1 MKNSLRNESMDAFIT
16 RHIDELLGKQTG
28 TKKSKGLIEKNEDAI
43 NKLLNGRDESELTA
57 DEMTE
62 YTRLSE
68 YGEELNLKLIELET
82 LKGHYAELQ
91 GKDAMDAE
99 CDRVARITDKRREYK
114 SGKKLKA
121 DAVAVTLNSDAKLK
135 KKVQQRE
142 VEGVTGITKVTVG
155 IAGVTDVVGER
166 DELLKQAITLESI
179 LSADPKMVSLDEEL
193 SARTMLYRIKAQ
205 LERSYSK
212 GPKAIEKEKAPETKD
227 PETKDPEGKDPET
240 KDPEGKDPETKDPEG
255 KDPET
260 KNPEG
265 KDPEEKDPE
274 TKDPEGKD
282 PEAKNPE
289 GKDPEGKD
297 PEGKDPEGKDSEG
310 KDSNKKGAPEL
321 QAGFK
326 VGPIRGLFVKLMRF
340 LKNRFREG
348 GVLHNWFDK
357 AEGALLG
364 SGAQV
369 ALSEAASEV
378 EKEAKRESSK
388 KEEYT
393 KEAQDA
399 AKKFEIDLAKSGMQW
414 VNDEAPKYASIK
426 TSSMKTITK
435 SAQRLVHK
443 KIGISDELTDDNKK
457 KIEEIATQYG
467 LPKVGKTRYADLVV
481 YYSARNI
488 VKMAQDEG
496 INLAGKDGQAR
507 KFEDI
512 WTELDE
518 RLTLRKRTDE
528 ESRKAEE
535 ARKKAE
541 AEKGKDNKGKEPRR
555 TSDGRDGK

>member
-57 DEMTE
+57 DEMAE

-68 YGEELNLKLIELET
+68 YGEALNLKLIELET

-99 CDRVARITDKRREYK
+99 CDRVARITDKRRVFK
-114 SGKKLKA
+114 SGKKLKE

-155 IAGVTDVVGER
+155 IAGVTAVVGER
-166 DELLKQAITLESI
+166 DELLKQAVTLESI
-179 LSADPKMVSLDEEL
+179 LSADPKMVSLDEEF

-212 GPKAIEKEKAPETKD
+212 GPKAVEKVKDPETKDPETKEPETKD
-227 PETKDPEGKDPET
+227 PETKDPEGKD
-240 KDPEGKDPETKDPEG
+240 
-255 KDPET
+255 
-260 KNPEG
+260 
-265 KDPEEKDPE
+265 
-274 TKDPEGKD
+274 
-282 PEAKNPE
+282 
-289 GKDPEGKD
+289 
-297 PEGKDPEGKDSEG
+297 
-310 KDSNKKGAPEL
+310 SNKKGKPEL

-326 VGPIRGLFVKLMRF
+326 VGPIRGLLAKLMRF

-369 ALSEAASEV
+369 ALSEATSKV
-378 EKEAKRESSK
+378 EKNAKKEPSK
-388 KEEYT
+388 KEEST

-399 AKKFEIDLAKSGMQW
+399 AKKAEIDLAKSGMQW
-414 VNDEAPKYASIK
+414 LYEEFSKIN
-426 TSSMKTITK
+426 SSNMDNIIGTARRQMHVEFGK
-435 SAQRLVHK
+435 S
-443 KIGISDELTDDNKK
+443 SELTDEAKK
-457 KIEEIATQYG
+457 KVKDKATRFD
-467 LPKVGKTRYADLVV
+467 LPKVAKSRYLDLLVFYTTRD
-481 YYSARNI
+481 I
-488 VKMAQDEG
+488 VKMAQKENID
-496 INLAGKDGQAR
+496 LTGKDGKAR

-518 RLTLRKRTDE
+518 KLTFREKTNE
-528 ESRKAEE
+528 ASRKAKE

-541 AEKGKDNKGKEPRR
+541 AEKEKGDSGKEPKGK

>member
-57 DEMTE
+57 DEMAE

-68 YGEELNLKLIELET
+68 YGEALNLKLIELET

-99 CDRVARITDKRREYK
+99 CDRVARITDKRRVFK
-114 SGKKLKA
+114 SGKKLKE

-155 IAGVTDVVGER
+155 IAGVTAVVGER
-166 DELLKQAITLESI
+166 DELLKQAVTLESI
-179 LSADPKMVSLDEEL
+179 LSADPKMVSLDEEF

-212 GPKAIEKEKAPETKD
+212 GPKAVEKVKDPETKEPETKD
-227 PETKDPEGKDPET
+227 PETKDPEGKD
-240 KDPEGKDPETKDPEG
+240 
-255 KDPET
+255 
-260 KNPEG
+260 
-265 KDPEEKDPE
+265 
-274 TKDPEGKD
+274 
-282 PEAKNPE
+282 
-289 GKDPEGKD
+289 
-297 PEGKDPEGKDSEG
+297 
-310 KDSNKKGAPEL
+310 SNKKGEPEL

-326 VGPIRGLFVKLMRF
+326 VGPIRGLLAKLMRF

-369 ALSEAASEV
+369 ALSEATSKV
-378 EKEAKRESSK
+378 EKNAKKEPSK
-388 KEEYT
+388 KEEST

-399 AKKFEIDLAKSGMQW
+399 AKKAEIDLAKSGMQW
-414 VNDEAPKYASIK
+414 LYEEFSKIN
-426 TSSMKTITK
+426 SSNMDNIIGTARRQMHVEFGK
-435 SAQRLVHK
+435 S
-443 KIGISDELTDDNKK
+443 SELTDEAKK
-457 KIEEIATQYG
+457 KVKDKATRFD
-467 LPKVGKTRYADLVV
+467 LPKVAKSRYLDLFVFYTTRD
-481 YYSARNI
+481 I
-488 VKMAQDEG
+488 VKMAQKENID
-496 INLAGKDGQAR
+496 LTGKDGKAR

-518 RLTLRKRTDE
+518 KLTFREKTNE
-528 ESRKAEE
+528 ASRKAKE

-541 AEKGKDNKGKEPRR
+541 AEKEKGDSGKEPKGK

>member
-57 DEMTE
+57 DEMAE

-68 YGEELNLKLIELET
+68 YGEALNLKLIELET

-99 CDRVARITDKRREYK
+99 CDRVARITDKRRVFK
-114 SGKKLKA
+114 SGKKLKE

-155 IAGVTDVVGER
+155 IAGVTAVVGER
-166 DELLKQAITLESI
+166 DELLKQAVTLESI
-179 LSADPKMVSLDEEL
+179 LSADPKMVSLDEEF

-212 GPKAIEKEKAPETKD
+212 GPKAVEKVKDPETKEPETKEPETKD
-227 PETKDPEGKDPET
+227 PETKDPEGKD
-240 KDPEGKDPETKDPEG
+240 
-255 KDPET
+255 
-260 KNPEG
+260 
-265 KDPEEKDPE
+265 
-274 TKDPEGKD
+274 
-282 PEAKNPE
+282 
-289 GKDPEGKD
+289 
-297 PEGKDPEGKDSEG
+297 
-310 KDSNKKGAPEL
+310 SNKKGEPEL

-326 VGPIRGLFVKLMRF
+326 VGPIRGLLAKLMRF

-369 ALSEAASEV
+369 ALSEATSKV
-378 EKEAKRESSK
+378 EKNAKKEPSK
-388 KEEYT
+388 KEEST

-399 AKKFEIDLAKSGMQW
+399 AKKAEIDLAKSGMQW
-414 VNDEAPKYASIK
+414 LYEEFSKIN
-426 TSSMKTITK
+426 SSNMDNIIGTARRQMHVEFGK
-435 SAQRLVHK
+435 S
-443 KIGISDELTDDNKK
+443 SELTDEAKK
-457 KIEEIATQYG
+457 KVKDKATRFD
-467 LPKVGKTRYADLVV
+467 LPKVAKSRYLDLFVFYTTRD
-481 YYSARNI
+481 I
-488 VKMAQDEG
+488 VKMAQKENID
-496 INLAGKDGQAR
+496 LTGKDGKAR

-518 RLTLRKRTDE
+518 KLTFREKTNE
-528 ESRKAEE
+528 ASRKAEE

-541 AEKGKDNKGKEPRR
+541 AEKEKGDSGKEPKGK

>member
-57 DEMTE
+57 DEMAE

-68 YGEELNLKLIELET
+68 YGEALNLKLIELET

-99 CDRVARITDKRREYK
+99 CDRVARITDKRRVFK
-114 SGKKLKA
+114 RGKKLKE

-155 IAGVTDVVGER
+155 IVGVTAVVGER
-166 DELLKQAITLESI
+166 DELLKQAVTLESI
-179 LSADPKMVSLDEEL
+179 LSADPKMVSLDEEF

-212 GPKAIEKEKAPETKD
+212 GPKAVEKVKDPETKEPETKEPETKD
-227 PETKDPEGKDPET
+227 PETKDPEGKD
-240 KDPEGKDPETKDPEG
+240 
-255 KDPET
+255 
-260 KNPEG
+260 
-265 KDPEEKDPE
+265 
-274 TKDPEGKD
+274 
-282 PEAKNPE
+282 
-289 GKDPEGKD
+289 
-297 PEGKDPEGKDSEG
+297 
-310 KDSNKKGAPEL
+310 SNKKGEPEL

-326 VGPIRGLFVKLMRF
+326 VGPIRGLLAKLMRF

-369 ALSEAASEV
+369 ALSEATSKV
-378 EKEAKRESSK
+378 EKNAKKEPSK
-388 KEEYT
+388 KEEST

-399 AKKFEIDLAKSGMQW
+399 AKKAEIDLAKSGMQW
-414 VNDEAPKYASIK
+414 LYEEFSKIN
-426 TSSMKTITK
+426 SSNMDNIIGTARRQMHVEFGK
-435 SAQRLVHK
+435 S
-443 KIGISDELTDDNKK
+443 SELTDEAKK
-457 KIEEIATQYG
+457 KVKDKATRFD
-467 LPKVGKTRYADLVV
+467 LPKVAKSRYLDLFVFYTTRD
-481 YYSARNI
+481 I
-488 VKMAQDEG
+488 VKMAQKENID
-496 INLAGKDGQAR
+496 LTGKDGKAR

-518 RLTLRKRTDE
+518 KLTFREKTNE
-528 ESRKAEE
+528 ASRKADE

-541 AEKGKDNKGKEPRR
+541 AEKEKGDSGKEPKGK

>member
-57 DEMTE
+57 DEMAE

-68 YGEELNLKLIELET
+68 YGEALNLKLIELET

-99 CDRVARITDKRREYK
+99 CDRVARITDKRRVFK
-114 SGKKLKA
+114 SGKKLKE

-155 IAGVTDVVGER
+155 IAGVTAVVGER
-166 DELLKQAITLESI
+166 DELLKQAVTLESI
-179 LSADPKMVSLDEEL
+179 LSADPKMVSLDEEF

-212 GPKAIEKEKAPETKD
+212 GPKAVEKVKDPETKEPETKEPETKEPETKEPETKD
-227 PETKDPEGKDPET
+227 PETKDPEGKD
-240 KDPEGKDPETKDPEG
+240 
-255 KDPET
+255 
-260 KNPEG
+260 
-265 KDPEEKDPE
+265 
-274 TKDPEGKD
+274 
-282 PEAKNPE
+282 
-289 GKDPEGKD
+289 
-297 PEGKDPEGKDSEG
+297 
-310 KDSNKKGAPEL
+310 SNKKGEPEL

-326 VGPIRGLFVKLMRF
+326 VGPIRGLLAKLMRF

-369 ALSEAASEV
+369 ALSEATSKV
-378 EKEAKRESSK
+378 EKNAKKEPSK
-388 KEEYT
+388 KEEST

-399 AKKFEIDLAKSGMQW
+399 AKKAEIDLAKSGMQW
-414 VNDEAPKYASIK
+414 LYEEFSKIN
-426 TSSMKTITK
+426 SSNMDNIIGTARRQMHVEFGK
-435 SAQRLVHK
+435 S
-443 KIGISDELTDDNKK
+443 SELTDEAKK
-457 KIEEIATQYG
+457 KVKDKATRFD
-467 LPKVGKTRYADLVV
+467 LPKVAKSRYLDLFVFYTTRD
-481 YYSARNI
+481 I
-488 VKMAQDEG
+488 VKMAQKENID
-496 INLAGKDGQAR
+496 LTGKDGKAR

-518 RLTLRKRTDE
+518 KLTFREKTNE
-528 ESRKAEE
+528 ASRKAKE

-541 AEKGKDNKGKEPRR
+541 AEKEKGDSGKEPKGK

>member
-57 DEMTE
+57 DEMAE

-68 YGEELNLKLIELET
+68 YGEALNLKLIELET

-99 CDRVARITDKRREYK
+99 CDRVARITDKRRVFK
-114 SGKKLKA
+114 NGKKLKE

-155 IAGVTDVVGER
+155 IAGVTAVVGER
-166 DELLKQAITLESI
+166 DELLKQAVTLESI
-179 LSADPKMVSLDEEL
+179 LSADPKMVSLDEEF

-212 GPKAIEKEKAPETKD
+212 GPKAVEKVKDPETKEPETKEPETKD
-227 PETKDPEGKDPET
+227 PETKDPEGKD
-240 KDPEGKDPETKDPEG
+240 
-255 KDPET
+255 
-260 KNPEG
+260 
-265 KDPEEKDPE
+265 
-274 TKDPEGKD
+274 
-282 PEAKNPE
+282 
-289 GKDPEGKD
+289 
-297 PEGKDPEGKDSEG
+297 
-310 KDSNKKGAPEL
+310 SNKKGEPEL

-326 VGPIRGLFVKLMRF
+326 VGPIRGLLAKLMRF

-369 ALSEAASEV
+369 ALSEATSKV
-378 EKEAKRESSK
+378 EKNAKKEPSK
-388 KEEYT
+388 KEEST

-399 AKKFEIDLAKSGMQW
+399 AKKAEIDLAKSGMQW
-414 VNDEAPKYASIK
+414 LYEEFSKIN
-426 TSSMKTITK
+426 SSNMDNIIGTARRQMHVEFGK
-435 SAQRLVHK
+435 S
-443 KIGISDELTDDNKK
+443 SELTDEAKK
-457 KIEEIATQYG
+457 KVKDKATRFD
-467 LPKVGKTRYADLVV
+467 LPKVAKSRYLDLFVFYTTRD
-481 YYSARNI
+481 I
-488 VKMAQDEG
+488 VKMAQKENID
-496 INLAGKDGQAR
+496 LTGKDGKAR

-518 RLTLRKRTDE
+518 KLTFREKTNE
-528 ESRKAEE
+528 ASRKAEE

-541 AEKGKDNKGKEPRR
+541 AEKEKGDSGKEPKGK

>member
-57 DEMTE
+57 DEMAE

-68 YGEELNLKLIELET
+68 YGEALNLKLIELET

-99 CDRVARITDKRREYK
+99 CDRVARITDKRRVFK
-114 SGKKLKA
+114 NGKKLKE

-155 IAGVTDVVGER
+155 IAGVTAVVGER
-166 DELLKQAITLESI
+166 DELLKQAVTLESI
-179 LSADPKMVSLDEEL
+179 LSADPKMVSLDEEF

-212 GPKAIEKEKAPETKD
+212 GPKAVEKVKDPETKEPETKEPETKD
-227 PETKDPEGKDPET
+227 PETKDPEGKD
-240 KDPEGKDPETKDPEG
+240 
-255 KDPET
+255 
-260 KNPEG
+260 
-265 KDPEEKDPE
+265 
-274 TKDPEGKD
+274 
-282 PEAKNPE
+282 
-289 GKDPEGKD
+289 
-297 PEGKDPEGKDSEG
+297 
-310 KDSNKKGAPEL
+310 SNKKGEPEL

-326 VGPIRGLFVKLMRF
+326 VGPIRGLLAKLMRF

-369 ALSEAASEV
+369 ALSEATSKV
-378 EKEAKRESSK
+378 EKNAKKEPSK
-388 KEEYT
+388 KEEST

-399 AKKFEIDLAKSGMQW
+399 AKKAEIDLAKSGMQW
-414 VNDEAPKYASIK
+414 LYEEFSKIN
-426 TSSMKTITK
+426 SSNMDNIIGTARRQMHVEFGK
-435 SAQRLVHK
+435 S
-443 KIGISDELTDDNKK
+443 SELTDEAKK
-457 KIEEIATQYG
+457 KVKDKATRFD
-467 LPKVGKTRYADLVV
+467 LPKVAKSRYLDLFVFYTTRD
-481 YYSARNI
+481 I
-488 VKMAQDEG
+488 VKMAQKENID
-496 INLAGKDGQAR
+496 LTGKDGKAR

-518 RLTLRKRTDE
+518 KLTFREKTNE
-528 ESRKAEE
+528 ASRKAEE

-541 AEKGKDNKGKEPRR
+541 AEKGDSGKEPKGK

>member
-57 DEMTE
+57 DEMAE

-68 YGEELNLKLIELET
+68 YGEALNLKLIELET

-99 CDRVARITDKRREYK
+99 CDRVARITDKRRVFK
-114 SGKKLKA
+114 SGKKLKE

-155 IAGVTDVVGER
+155 IAGVTAVVGER
-166 DELLKQAITLESI
+166 DELLKQAVTLESI
-179 LSADPKMVSLDEEL
+179 LSADPKMVSLDEEF

-212 GPKAIEKEKAPETKD
+212 GPKAVEKVKDPETKEPETKEPETKD
-227 PETKDPEGKDPET
+227 PETKDPEGKD
-240 KDPEGKDPETKDPEG
+240 
-255 KDPET
+255 
-260 KNPEG
+260 
-265 KDPEEKDPE
+265 
-274 TKDPEGKD
+274 
-282 PEAKNPE
+282 
-289 GKDPEGKD
+289 
-297 PEGKDPEGKDSEG
+297 
-310 KDSNKKGAPEL
+310 SNKKGEPEL

-326 VGPIRGLFVKLMRF
+326 VGPIRGLLAKLMRF

-369 ALSEAASEV
+369 ALSEATSKV
-378 EKEAKRESSK
+378 EKNAKKEPSK
-388 KEEYT
+388 KEEST

-399 AKKFEIDLAKSGMQW
+399 AKKAEIDLAKSGMQW
-414 VNDEAPKYASIK
+414 LYEEFSKIN
-426 TSSMKTITK
+426 SSNMDNIIGTARRQMHVEFGK
-435 SAQRLVHK
+435 S
-443 KIGISDELTDDNKK
+443 SELTDEAKK
-457 KIEEIATQYG
+457 KVKDKATRFD
-467 LPKVGKTRYADLVV
+467 LPKVAKSRYLDLFVFYTTRD
-481 YYSARNI
+481 I
-488 VKMAQDEG
+488 VKMAQKENID
-496 INLAGKDGQAR
+496 LTGKDGKAR

-518 RLTLRKRTDE
+518 KLTFREKTNE
-528 ESRKAEE
+528 ASRKAKE

-541 AEKGKDNKGKEPRR
+541 AEKEKGDSGKEPKGK

>member
-57 DEMTE
+57 DEMAE

-68 YGEELNLKLIELET
+68 YGEALNLKLIELET

-99 CDRVARITDKRREYK
+99 CDRVARITDKRRVFK
-114 SGKKLKA
+114 SGKKLKE

-155 IAGVTDVVGER
+155 IAGVTAVVGER
-166 DELLKQAITLESI
+166 DELLKQAVTLESI
-179 LSADPKMVSLDEEL
+179 LSADPKMVSLDEEF

-212 GPKAIEKEKAPETKD
+212 GPKAVEKVKDPETKEPETKEPETKE
-227 PETKDPEGKDPET
+227 PETKDPEGKD
-240 KDPEGKDPETKDPEG
+240 
-255 KDPET
+255 
-260 KNPEG
+260 
-265 KDPEEKDPE
+265 
-274 TKDPEGKD
+274 
-282 PEAKNPE
+282 
-289 GKDPEGKD
+289 
-297 PEGKDPEGKDSEG
+297 
-310 KDSNKKGAPEL
+310 SNKKGEPEL

-326 VGPIRGLFVKLMRF
+326 VGPIRGLLAKLMRF

-369 ALSEAASEV
+369 ALSEATSKV
-378 EKEAKRESSK
+378 EKNAKKEPSK
-388 KEEYT
+388 KEEST

-399 AKKFEIDLAKSGMQW
+399 AKKAEIDLAKSGMQW
-414 VNDEAPKYASIK
+414 LYEEFSKIN
-426 TSSMKTITK
+426 SSNMDNIIGTARRQMHVEFGK
-435 SAQRLVHK
+435 S
-443 KIGISDELTDDNKK
+443 SELTDEAKK
-457 KIEEIATQYG
+457 KVKDKATRFD
-467 LPKVGKTRYADLVV
+467 LPKVAKSRYLDLFVFYTTRD
-481 YYSARNI
+481 I
-488 VKMAQDEG
+488 VKMAQKENID
-496 INLAGKDGQAR
+496 LTGKDGKAR

-518 RLTLRKRTDE
+518 KLTFREKTNE
-528 ESRKAEE
+528 ASRKAKE

-541 AEKGKDNKGKEPRR
+541 AEKEKGDSGKEPKGK

>member
-227 PETKDPEGKDPET
+227 PETKDPE
-240 KDPEGKDPETKDPEG
+240 
-255 KDPET
+255 
-260 KNPEG
+260 
-265 KDPEEKDPE
+265 EKDPE
-274 TKDPEGKD
+274 T
-282 PEAKNPE
+282 KNPE

-297 PEGKDPEGKDSEG
+297 PEGKDPEGKDPEGKDSEGKDSEEKDPEG

-378 EKEAKRESSK
+378 EKEAKKEPSK
-388 KEEYT
+388 KEEST
-393 KEAQDA
+393 KETQDA

-414 VNDEAPKYASIK
+414 IYDESPKIN
-426 TSSMKTITK
+426 SSNMSTIIRKARKDMHTK
-435 SAQRLVHK
+435 FGKS
-443 KIGISDELTDDNKK
+443 SELTDEAKK
-457 KIEEIATQYG
+457 KLEDEVTMLD
-467 LPKVGKTRYADLVV
+467 LPKVAKSRYLDLFVFYTTRDIVEIAQKE
-481 YYSARNI
+481 NI
-488 VKMAQDEG
+488 D
-496 INLAGKDGQAR
+496 LAGKDGQAR

-518 RLTLRKRTDE
+518 RLTYRERTNE

>member
-28 TKKSKGLIEKNEDAI
+28 TKKSKGLIEKNEDTI

-57 DEMTE
+57 DEMAE

-99 CDRVARITDKRREYK
+99 CDRVARITDKRREFK
-114 SGKKLKA
+114 SGKKLKE

-166 DELLKQAITLESI
+166 DELLKQAVTLESI

-212 GPKAIEKEKAPETKD
+212 GPKAIEKAKD
-227 PETKDPEGKDPET
+227 PETKDPEE
-240 KDPEGKDPETKDPEG
+240 
-255 KDPET
+255 
-260 KNPEG
+260 

-274 TKDPEGKD
+274 GKNPDGKGSEGKNPEEKDPDGKGSDGKDSDGKD
-282 PEAKNPE
+282 PDGKGSDGKNPE
-289 GKDPEGKD
+289 QKDP
-297 PEGKDPEGKDSEG
+297 
-310 KDSNKKGAPEL
+310 NKKGEPEL

-369 ALSEAASEV
+369 ALSEAASEA
-378 EKEAKRESSK
+378 EKEAKKETSKDAKKEPSK

-399 AKKFEIDLAKSGMQW
+399 AKKAEIDLAKSGMQW
-414 VNDEAPKYASIK
+414 LYNESPKINSSNMDNIIGSASSQIHAEFGK
-426 TSSMKTITK
+426 SS
-435 SAQRLVHK
+435 
-443 KIGISDELTDDNKK
+443 ELTDEAKK
-457 KIEEIATQYG
+457 RLEDVVTGYD
-467 LPKVGKTRYADLVV
+467 LPKVAKSRYSDLAVF
-481 YYSARNI
+481 YSARNI
-488 VKMAQDEG
+488 VTMAQKENID
-496 INLAGKDGQAR
+496 LTGKDGKAR

-518 RLTLRKRTDE
+518 RLTLREKTDE
-528 ESRKAEE
+528 ASRKAEA

-541 AEKGKDNKGKEPRR
+541 AEKGKGDNGKEPEAE

>member
-16 RHIDELLGKQTG
+16 RHIDELLGKQTE
-28 TKKSKGLIEKNEDAI
+28 TKESKGLIEKNEDAI
-43 NKLLNGRDESELTA
+43 NKLLKDRDESELTA
-57 DEMTE
+57 DEMAE

-68 YGEELNLKLIELET
+68 YGEALNLKLIELET

-99 CDRVARITDKRREYK
+99 CDRVARITDKRRVFK
-114 SGKKLKA
+114 SGKKLKE

-166 DELLKQAITLESI
+166 DELLKQAVTLESI

-212 GPKAIEKEKAPETKD
+212 GPKAIEKA
-227 PETKDPEGKDPET
+227 
-240 KDPEGKDPETKDPEG
+240 

-260 KNPEG
+260 KNPETKEPEG

-274 TKDPEGKD
+274 EKDPEGKD
-282 PEAKNPE
+282 PEKKDPE
-289 GKDPEGKD
+289 KKDPEGKD
-297 PEGKDPEGKDSEG
+297 PEGKDP
-310 KDSNKKGAPEL
+310 NKKGKPEL

-326 VGPIRGLFVKLMRF
+326 VGPIRGLLAKLMRF

-364 SGAQV
+364 SGTQV

-378 EKEAKRESSK
+378 KKNTK
-388 KEEYT
+388 KEEST
-393 KEAQDA
+393 KETQDA
-399 AKKFEIDLAKSGMQW
+399 TKKFEIDLAKSGMHL
-414 VNDEAPKYASIK
+414 VYDEFLKINSSNMDTIIGKASRDMCAK
-426 TSSMKTITK
+426 FGKSS
-435 SAQRLVHK
+435 
-443 KIGISDELTDDNKK
+443 ELTDEAKK
-457 KIEEIATQYG
+457 KLEDEATMLD
-467 LPKVGKTRYADLVV
+467 LPKVAKSRYLDLLV
-481 YYSARNI
+481 YYATRDIVEIAQKENI
-488 VKMAQDEG
+488 D
-496 INLAGKDGQAR
+496 LAGKDGQAR

-518 RLTLRKRTDE
+518 KLTYREKTNE

-541 AEKGKDNKGKEPRR
+541 AEKGKGDKGQEPKG

>member
-57 DEMTE
+57 DEMAE

-68 YGEELNLKLIELET
+68 YGEALNLKLIELET

-99 CDRVARITDKRREYK
+99 CDRVARITDKRRVFK
-114 SGKKLKA
+114 SGKKLKE

-155 IAGVTDVVGER
+155 IAGVTAVVGER
-166 DELLKQAITLESI
+166 DELLKQAVTLESI
-179 LSADPKMVSLDEEL
+179 LSVDPKMVSLDEEF

-212 GPKAIEKEKAPETKD
+212 GPKAVEKVKDPETKEPETKD
-227 PETKDPEGKDPET
+227 PETKDPEGKD
-240 KDPEGKDPETKDPEG
+240 
-255 KDPET
+255 
-260 KNPEG
+260 
-265 KDPEEKDPE
+265 
-274 TKDPEGKD
+274 
-282 PEAKNPE
+282 
-289 GKDPEGKD
+289 
-297 PEGKDPEGKDSEG
+297 
-310 KDSNKKGAPEL
+310 SNKKGEPEL

-326 VGPIRGLFVKLMRF
+326 VGPIRGLLAKLMRF

-369 ALSEAASEV
+369 ALSEATSKV
-378 EKEAKRESSK
+378 EKNAKKEPSK
-388 KEEYT
+388 KEEST

-399 AKKFEIDLAKSGMQW
+399 AKKAEIDLAKSGMQW
-414 VNDEAPKYASIK
+414 LYEEFSKIN
-426 TSSMKTITK
+426 SSNMDNIIGTARRQMHVEFGK
-435 SAQRLVHK
+435 S
-443 KIGISDELTDDNKK
+443 SELTDEAKK
-457 KIEEIATQYG
+457 KVKDKATRFD
-467 LPKVGKTRYADLVV
+467 LPKVAKSRYLDLFVFYTTRD
-481 YYSARNI
+481 I
-488 VKMAQDEG
+488 VKMAQKENID
-496 INLAGKDGQAR
+496 LTGKDGKAR

-518 RLTLRKRTDE
+518 KLTFREKTNE
-528 ESRKAEE
+528 ASRKAKE

-541 AEKGKDNKGKEPRR
+541 AEKEKGDSGKEPKGK